1 MDLADRVAMADQRT
15 SSVAAQAI
23 SNVQASIQAHRL
35 EFDGH
40 PLGVNQIACRREG
53 F

>member
-1 MDLADRVAMADQRT
+1 MNLADRVAMANQRT
-15 SSVAAQAI
+15 TSVAAQAI

-35 EFDGH
+35 EFNGH
-40 PLGVNQIACRREG
+40 PLEANQIACRRAD